1 MDPRS
6 PERWAAIER
15 LLDQALDIAP
25 EKRAAF
31 LDEACAGDAALRA
44 EVERLLEKGKSS
56 GTLLGKSALAYA
68 APLIGRFEER
78 EALLPGTRLGAYE
91 IVRELGRGGMA
102 TVYLAA
108 DLRHA
113 RQVALK
119 VLRADLSALLGGER
133 FLHEIRVTANLQH
146 PHILPL
152 FDSGVADGRLFYV
165 LPYVDGESLRARLR
179 REKQLPVDDA
189 VRIAREVA
197 SALDH
202 AHRHGV
208 IHRDIKPENILLQDG
223 TALVADFG
231 IALALR
237 EAGGSR
243 LTETGIS
250 LGTPQYMSPEQAT
263 ADRELDARSD
273 VYSLGAVLYEMLA
286 GEPPHTGPTVQA
298 VVAKLLTETPM
309 RLRVR
314 RDRVPEALE
323 HAVAQA
329 LAKLPADRFAN
340 AAEFA
345 RALAVEPIAVRPPQ
359 RRTWIPATIG
369 LVAVALVIVA
379 LLELPPRRRGA
390 QAPTTLATPIQATFT
405 GNVQAAAISRD
416 GSRLALATRE
426 CDDKGHCSIA
436 LSWQD
441 LGGAGALRLTAG
453 LPAVYRISWSPDGRY
468 LLFTGTD
475 TAGRFGAFRVAALG
489 GRLEFL
495 GCCLGEFVGTADSV
509 LLTPSRAPGSPVVI
523 QLVTAPDGRVRD
535 SLVLVRPNVIARW
548 STPSPDGRWILVVLT
563 HADQSSMLLV
573 SDRRGRVVDSLAAGP
588 MSWGTGPRFDPQ
600 GDEIVFREYDPAAS
614 YFSHRGHLVRVAFD
628 QRSGRL
634 SRPALFVD
642 WHDGLTQF
650 DVAGDAEGTVVY
662 LVGPMETSI
671 NTMVRVGRGTRYV
684 TRTLMRA
691 TGALNGLIAPDG
703 HAIALLRP
711 VPGGKRQLVVVSFD
725 GGVETPV
732 TPPDQLEDF
741 AWFGNTRVLYTVRGS
756 GRDSRLLARE
766 LTTGAVRELG
776 VVPAASLLFWLRTGA
791 VATPTAGDR
800 ELLVVS
806 LEGSRRRLRL
816 PDSTVKMTT
825 LIAEPGG
832 ASVITVGYNTTEDTL
847 ILGRLRLGDGHFAR
861 LGAKVVE
868 DWSGGV
874 WLPSGR
880 VELELDETLGSS
892 TLYQIDPDGGPL
904 TRVGTLPYVNAL
916 YRFSLD
922 GRRAVASVFEPRADV
937 WIVRSTSD
945 SARRH

>member
-1 MDPRS
+1 MGS
-6 PERWAAIER
+6 PERWKQLEK
-15 LLDQALDIAP
+15 LLDRALDLP
-25 EKRAAF
+25 PGERAAF
-31 LDEACAGDAALRA
+31 LDQACAGDAVLRA
-44 EVERLLEKGKSS
+44 EVERLLGPATSS
-56 GTLLGKSALAYA
+56 GSFLREPASAYA
-68 APLIGRFEER
+68 APLVSRLEGPES
-78 EALLPGTRLGAYE
+78 LPPGTRLGAYE
-91 IVRELGRGGMA
+91 ILRELGRGGMA

-152 FDSGVADGRLFYV
+152 FDSGVADSRVFYV

-179 REKQLPVDDA
+179 REKQLPVDHA

-223 TALVADFG
+223 SALVADFG

-323 HAVAQA
+323 QAVAQA
-329 LAKLPADRFAN
+329 LAKLPADRFAS

-345 RALAVEPIAVRPPQ
+345 RALAAEPIAAGPAAQP
-359 RRTWIPATIG
+359 RRWIAAALG
-369 LVAVALVIVA
+369 LVAVAIVTVA
-379 LLELPPRRRGA
+379 LIVLPARRRGGE
-390 QAPTTLATPIQATFT
+390 APAPPATPIQATFT

-426 CDDKGHCSIA
+426 CDDKGHCSVA

-475 TAGRFGAFRVAALG
+475 TAGQFGAFRIAALG

-535 SLVLVRPNVIARW
+535 SLVLVRPNVVARW
-548 STPSPDGRWILVVLT
+548 STPSPDGRWILVVLA

-600 GDEIVFREYDPAAS
+600 GDRIVFREYDPAAS
-614 YFSHRGHLVRVAFD
+614 YFSHRGHLMRVAFD

-634 SRPALFVD
+634 SRPALLVD

-684 TRTLMRA
+684 TRTLTRA

-703 HAIALLRP
+703 HAVALLRP
-711 VPGGKRQLVVVSFD
+711 VPGGKRQLVVVPFD
-725 GGVETPV
+725 GGVESPV

-741 AWFGNTRVLYTVRGS
+741 AWLGNARVLYTVRGS

-766 LTTGAVRELG
+766 LATGAVLELG
-776 VVPAASLLFWLRTGA
+776 VVPPASVLFWLRTAA

-806 LEGSRRRLRL
+806 LDGSRRRLRL

-832 ASVITVGYNTTEDTL
+832 ASVITVGYNTTDDTM
-847 ILGRLRLGDGHFAR
+847 ILGRFRLADGRFTR

-892 TLYQIDPDGGPL
+892 TLYQIDPEGGPL
-904 TRVGTLPYVNAL
+904 TRVGMLPYSNAA
-916 YRFSLD
+916 YRFAMD

-937 WIVRSTSD
+937 WILPSPSD
-945 SARRH
+945 SARRR